1 MATWRR
7 PFSFWC
13 DIIAERREAGHRSRT
28 MRGHVLVVLT
38 AILTA
43 GAGLSQTD
51 EWRRRMDEGATAEIV
66 GDYAKGIASYRLAA
80 QIAEGFDRGDK
91 RRVTTWNALANMYD
105 ALGQFVDAEAEYR
118 RALKA
123 AAEAGGK
130 SSPEYALVLGNLG
143 TSYVETGR
151 PASGEKLMRE
161 ALAIYSAADPPDPLR
176 LAIARNALGE
186 VLSVTGKFKEADTLF
201 TAALPVLEKNPDAW
215 GEAAIATNN
224 LGVARFNLGKHEEAG
239 QLLHQALS
247 MMELHTGPDHPM
259 LARTLNNLASQQAR
273 TGHPEEAGKCLRRAL
288 DIAERRLG
296 PDHPVYAAIL
306 ANYAALLREGGEKSQ
321 AKALKARS
329 EQILKDSSRR
339 NGIGASIDI
348 HSLRSK

>member
-1 MATWRR
+1 M
-7 PFSFWC
+7 
-13 DIIAERREAGHRSRT
+13 REHT
-28 MRGHVLVVLT
+28 LVIFTAVLT
-38 AILTA
+38 AAA
-43 GAGLSQTD
+43 GFPQTD
-51 EWRRRMDEGATAEIV
+51 QWRLRMDEGATAEIV
-66 GDYAKGIASYRLAA
+66 GDYAKSVASYRVAA

-130 SSPEYALVLGNLG
+130 SSPEYGMVLGNLG

-151 PASGEKLMRE
+151 AASGEKLMRE

-176 LAIARNALGE
+176 LAIARNALAE
-186 VLSVTGKFKEADTLF
+186 VLSVTGKFKEADTLL
-201 TAALPVLEKNPDAW
+201 TAALPVLEKNPNVW

-239 QLLHQALS
+239 RLLHQALS

-259 LARTLNNLASQQAR
+259 LARTLNNLASLSAR
-273 TGHPEEAGKCLRRAL
+273 TGHREEAGQCLRRAL
-288 DIAERRLG
+288 DIAEKRLG
-296 PDHPVYAAIL
+296 PEHPVYAAIL
-306 ANYAALLREGGEKSQ
+306 ANYAAFLRQGGEKAE
-321 AKALKARS
+321 AKVLEARS
-329 EQILKDSSRR
+329 NQILKDSSRR
-339 NGIGASIDI
+339 NGIGAVIDI
-348 HSLRSK
+348 NSLRSK